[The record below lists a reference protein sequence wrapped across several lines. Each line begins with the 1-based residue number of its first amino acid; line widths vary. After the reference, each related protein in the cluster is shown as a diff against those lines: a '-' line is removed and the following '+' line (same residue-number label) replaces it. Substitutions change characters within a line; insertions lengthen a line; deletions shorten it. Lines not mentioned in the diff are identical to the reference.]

1 MVNIKGESNV
11 IHSKLQKCSSYAQG
25 YKTQNTMTNIQR
37 VEYRCTTNS
46 TVFIATVTLLNP
58 VNLQVDQTALLLFS
72 AQIVEFNRHVDC
84 KVPCTTICDVSQE
97 RFSKTVRA
105 GSQYVQVV

>member
-72 AQIVEFNRHVDC
+72 AQIVEFMLIVRFPVLQFVMSLKN
-84 KVPCTTICDVSQE
+84 VS
-97 RFSKTVRA
+97 VRL
-105 GSQYVQVV
+105 